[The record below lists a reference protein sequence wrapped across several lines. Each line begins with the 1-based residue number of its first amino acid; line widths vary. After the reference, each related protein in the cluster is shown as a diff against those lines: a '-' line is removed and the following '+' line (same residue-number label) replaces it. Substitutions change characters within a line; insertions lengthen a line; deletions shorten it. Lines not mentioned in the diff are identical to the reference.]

1 MHKNSIHG
9 LSNYFFS
16 SINIYLLLYL
26 NNLQVMAKEFGV
38 NLQMLKDLY
47 EDGHMDKTIQKS
59 DETFHTELTRF
70 NLSYSVSS
78 FQSLQ
83 ICF

>member
-16 SINIYLLLYL
+16 SINIYLFIYL

-47 EDGHMDKTIQKS
+47 EDGQDN
-59 DETFHTELTRF
+59 TEVRRD
-70 NLSYSVSS
+70 LSYPADE
-78 FQSLQ
+78 
-83 ICF
+83 I